1 MGKLFIMLGLFL
13 LAIGLML
20 QWAPQLFG
28 WFGRLPG
35 DIDIQTEHTRIFI
48 PITSMVVVSLV
59 LSVLLNLF
67 LRR

>member
-13 LAIGLML
+13 LAIGILL
-20 QWAPQLFG
+20 QWAPQLLS

-48 PITSMVVVSLV
+48 PITSMIVVSIV
-59 LSVLLNLF
+59 LSLILNIF

>member
-13 LAIGLML
+13 LAIGLVL
-20 QWAPQLFG
+20 TWAPQLLG

-35 DIDIQTEHTRIFI
+35 DIDIQTGQTRIFI
-48 PITSMVVVSLV
+48 PITSMVVVSVV
-59 LSVLLNLF
+59 LSLLLNIF